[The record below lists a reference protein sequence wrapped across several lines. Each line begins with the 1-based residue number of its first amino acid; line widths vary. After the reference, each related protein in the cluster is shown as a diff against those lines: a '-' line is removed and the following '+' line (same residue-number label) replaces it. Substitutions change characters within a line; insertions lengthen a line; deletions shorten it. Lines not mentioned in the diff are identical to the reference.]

1 MTATVMRLMTATV
14 RLLQSFKNKILK
26 LSITEI
32 IKNTV
37 TIVYLNLSNGLQKFI
52 DICMKTLDKCAPR
65 KKKCSRGNN
74 MPFMNK

>member
-32 IKNTV
+32 IENTV

-52 DICMKTLDKCAPR
+52 DICMKTLDKCALR